1 MTSLPL
7 QGVRVLS
14 LTTAAAGP
22 TVSNFLG
29 QYGAE
34 VIDLESRV
42 HPDTH
47 RGGQNQARWNTS
59 PTFVKLHRNKK
70 SVTINMG
77 TEAGRQIAKEL
88 AAISDVIV
96 ENFTL
101 GVLQR
106 WGLDYPNVKQVN
118 EEIIML
124 SLRGLGSTGP
134 RAADTT
140 WGPNL
145 TALFGMTHLW
155 NYVDAP
161 YPTAEARA
169 QHPDFLSGCSGA
181 FAIMAALLHRKK
193 TGEGQHIDGSQI
205 EAGASL
211 LGPVYLDYL
220 INGRVQNP
228 QGNQRAG
235 ASPHD
240 AYRCKGEDAWCV
252 IVVENDQD
260 WARFCEAL
268 SNVNWVTDSR
278 FSTVLGRMAHKK
290 EIDQRISEWTI
301 NHSSQEVMEI
311 MQSHGVISG
320 PVQNVQDIFE
330 SDLQFKE
337 TGFLV
342 GFEEPEAGMVVTEGL
357 ATTLSETPGA
367 IFRPAPL
374 LGQHTWEI
382 CHDLLGMSVEEFERL
397 EKAQILF

>member
-7 QGVRVLS
+7 QGVRGLS

-77 TEAGRQIAKEL
+77 TEAGRGIAKEL

-118 EEIIML
+118 KEIIML

-181 FAIMAALLHRKK
+181 FAIMAALLHRKE
-193 TGEGQHIDGSQI
+193 TGKGQHIDGSQI

-211 LGPVYLDYL
+211 LGPVYLDYF
-220 INGRVQNP
+220 INGRVQAP
-228 QGNQRAG
+228 QGNQR
-235 ASPHD
+235 
-240 AYRCKGEDAWCV
+240 
-252 IVVENDQD
+252 
-260 WARFCEAL
+260 
-268 SNVNWVTDSR
+268 
-278 FSTVLGRMAHKK
+278 
-290 EIDQRISEWTI
+290 
-301 NHSSQEVMEI
+301 
-311 MQSHGVISG
+311 
-320 PVQNVQDIFE
+320 
-330 SDLQFKE
+330 
-337 TGFLV
+337 
-342 GFEEPEAGMVVTEGL
+342 
-357 ATTLSETPGA
+357 PGA
-367 IFRPAPL
+367 
-374 LGQHTWEI
+374 
-382 CHDLLGMSVEEFERL
+382 
-397 EKAQILF
+397 

>member
-14 LTTAAAGP
+14 QTTAAAGP

-124 SLRGLGSTGP
+124 RLRGLGSTGP

-161 YPTAEARA
+161 YPTAAARA
-169 QHPDFLSGCSGA
+169 QHPDFVSGCSGA
-181 FAIMAALLHRKK
+181 VAIMAALLHRKK

-397 EKAQILF
+397 EKEQILF

>member
-124 SLRGLGSTGP
+124 SLRGLGST
-134 RAADTT
+134 A
-140 WGPNL
+140 
-145 TALFGMTHLW
+145 
-155 NYVDAP
+155 
-161 YPTAEARA
+161 
-169 QHPDFLSGCSGA
+169 SG
-181 FAIMAALLHRKK
+181 IR
-193 TGEGQHIDGSQI
+193 
-205 EAGASL
+205 
-211 LGPVYLDYL
+211 
-220 INGRVQNP
+220 
-228 QGNQRAG
+228 
-235 ASPHD
+235 
-240 AYRCKGEDAWCV
+240 
-252 IVVENDQD
+252 
-260 WARFCEAL
+260 
-268 SNVNWVTDSR
+268 
-278 FSTVLGRMAHKK
+278 
-290 EIDQRISEWTI
+290 
-301 NHSSQEVMEI
+301 
-311 MQSHGVISG
+311 
-320 PVQNVQDIFE
+320 
-330 SDLQFKE
+330 
-337 TGFLV
+337 
-342 GFEEPEAGMVVTEGL
+342 
-357 ATTLSETPGA
+357 
-367 IFRPAPL
+367 
-374 LGQHTWEI
+374 
-382 CHDLLGMSVEEFERL
+382 
-397 EKAQILF
+397 

>member
-1 MTSLPL
+1 MPSLPL
-7 QGVRVLS
+7 EDIRVLS

-34 VIDLESRV
+34 IINLESRV

-47 RGGQNQARWNTS
+47 RGGQNKARWNTS

-70 SVTINMG
+70 SITINMG
-77 TEAGRQIAKEL
+77 TEAGRSIAKEL
-88 AAISDVIV
+88 VAVSDVIV

-106 WGLDYPNVKQVN
+106 WGLDYPNVKDIKEDIV
-118 EEIIML
+118 ML

-145 TALFGMTHLW
+145 TALFGMTYLW

-181 FAIMAALLHRKK
+181 FAIMAALLHRKL
-193 TGEGQHIDGSQI
+193 TGKGQHIDGSQI

-220 INGRVQNP
+220 INGRVQAP
-228 QGNQRAG
+228 QGNQKSG
-235 ASPHD
+235 ASPHE
-240 AYRCKGEDAWCV
+240 AYRCHGDDAWCV
-252 IVVENDQD
+252 IVVETDQD

-268 SNVNWVTDSR
+268 GGMSWVTDPK
-278 FSTVLGRMAHKK
+278 FSTVLGRMANRGELDGK
-290 EIDQRISEWTI
+290 ITEWTI
-301 NHSSQEVMEI
+301 NRSSQEVMGI
-311 MQSHGVISG
+311 MQSYGVISG
-320 PVQNVQDIFE
+320 PVQDVQDIFE

-342 GFEEPEAGMVVTEGL
+342 GFEEPEAGMVITEGL
-357 ATTLSETPGA
+357 AATLSETPGG
-367 IFRPAPL
+367 IRSPAPL
-374 LGQHTWEI
+374 LGEHTWEI
-382 CHDLLGMSVEEFERL
+382 CRDLLGMSAEEFERL
-397 EKAQILF
+397 ETEQILF